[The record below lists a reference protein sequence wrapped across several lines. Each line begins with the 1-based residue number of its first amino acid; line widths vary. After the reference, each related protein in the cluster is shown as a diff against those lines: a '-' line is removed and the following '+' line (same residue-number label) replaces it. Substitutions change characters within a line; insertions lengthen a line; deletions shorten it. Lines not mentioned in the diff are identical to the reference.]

1 MAMAGENI
9 VNALAAL
16 LIVTS
21 LLVIQE
27 RHPKRAALLYGV
39 QSFVLVLVFAT
50 LAFFSDT
57 EELYLWALSGFIT
70 KTILVPTILYR
81 ALRRFDQIQPLP
93 SSLTPAIAIT
103 LAALVLVVSAAIV
116 TPIHLPGAAAFKPAL
131 MVSLAHF
138 FLGLACI
145 MSQRNILKQIF
156 GYCLMENGS
165 HLTLALLANQ
175 APELVEIGIATDAI
189 FAVVVMTFFAMR
201 IQAKLHSFDDREL
214 MTLKG

>member
-1 MAMAGENI
+1 MTGENI

-27 RHPKRAALLYGV
+27 RHPKRATLLYGA

-50 LAFFSDT
+50 VAFFSGT
-57 EELYLWALSGFIT
+57 EELYLWAFSSFIT
-70 KTILVPTILYR
+70 KTILVPAILYL
-81 ALRRFDQIQPLP
+81 ALRQYDQIPPLP
-93 SSLTPAIAIT
+93 NSFTPPIAIG
-103 LAALVLVVSAAIV
+103 LAAVVLVVSSTIV
-116 TPIHLPGAAAFKPAL
+116 TPIHLPGAAPFKPAL

-145 MSQRNILKQIF
+145 ITQPNILKQIF

-165 HLTLALLANQ
+165 HLTLALLANE

-189 FAVVVMTFFAMR
+189 FAVVVMTIFATR